1 MKTKSKKPISRLCPI
16 RLTLCGL
23 AALVIL
29 LQRALRGN
37 YRAMRWLSERF
48 VHPTLQRLGETSAR
62 VPFSVAELLIV
73 TAVVGL
79 LLYLLFC
86 LESIIRRGRFFQRLY
101 RLVLTLLCF
110 VLVVYAGFG
119 VLWGVYFYG
128 DDFMARSGLKAGEV
142 STEQLRTVT
151 AFFAALLDET
161 ADRVARDDTGACM
174 TDRDGVLERSGE
186 LFEAVEEDFPCLEG
200 APLRAKGVKLS
211 RLMSYIDF
219 TGFFFPFTGEANV
232 NTDSPPAFFASTV
245 AHELAHQ
252 RGVAKEQEA
261 NFVAVLVCL
270 RNDDPDYTYSAALM
284 AYTYLSDALAGA
296 DRAAWEEIHAALPET
311 VMRDLE
317 VERQYWQR
325 FDTSVQKVSNVVY
338 ENFLYSYDQE
348 LGLRS
353 YGACVDLLVNY
364 YYESALQYLQALRTQ
379 EGTV

>member
-1 MKTKSKKPISRLCPI
+1 
-16 RLTLCGL
+16 
-23 AALVIL
+23 
-29 LQRALRGN
+29 
-37 YRAMRWLSERF
+37 
-48 VHPTLQRLGETSAR
+48 
-62 VPFSVAELLIV
+62 
-73 TAVVGL
+73 
-79 LLYLLFC
+79 
-86 LESIIRRGRFFQRLY
+86 
-101 RLVLTLLCF
+101 
-110 VLVVYAGFG
+110 
-119 VLWGVYFYG
+119 
-128 DDFMARSGLKAGEV
+128 
-142 STEQLRTVT
+142 
-151 AFFAALLDET
+151 
-161 ADRVARDDTGACM
+161 
-174 TDRDGVLERSGE
+174 
-186 LFEAVEEDFPCLEG
+186 
-200 APLRAKGVKLS
+200 
-211 RLMSYIDF
+211 MSYIYF